1 MVPTKEQ
8 RGRGTQRNERER
20 KGGGEG
26 GAAGSHKAGDAL
38 TSYCVDGSHCVAVAG
53 V

>member
-20 KGGGEG
+20 KGGR
-26 GAAGSHKAGDAL
+26 GAAWSHKAGDAL
-38 TSYCVDGSHCVAVAG
+38 TSYCVNGSHCVAVSE